1 MHLVWK
7 IAVGEYVFR
16 YKIYPS
22 ANLVLKCLVLKY
34 DITATK
40 IFEALYLQHVLALL
54 LGEKNII
61 SAFAREVTCVTNFM
75 QNTF

>member
-1 MHLVWK
+1 METENLFLNLKKLINMRLVWK

-22 ANLVLKCLVLKY
+22 ANLVLNYLVLKY

-40 IFEALYLQHVLALL
+40 IF
-54 LGEKNII
+54 
-61 SAFAREVTCVTNFM
+61 
-75 QNTF
+75 

>member
-22 ANLVLKCLVLKY
+22 ANLVLKYLVLKY

-40 IFEALYLQHVLALL
+40 FFRHCIYNMF
-54 LGEKNII
+54 
-61 SAFAREVTCVTNFM
+61 
-75 QNTF
+75 